1 MLDCKAGSQE
11 KWSSGLREAS
21 STNHNGDVPNGY
33 AWRAHTS
40 PRRWC
45 NQIPILVIDP
55 DWDPIL
61 VIHPDWYPI
70 LVIHPDWD
78 SILAIHPDWDQ
89 ILAIHSDWDPIL
101 AIHPDRE
108 TDFSDPNFS
117 DPDLGNELKRN
128 LTTDIFKKEECQ
140 KMPDSN
146 IL

>member
-1 MLDCKAGSQE
+1 VGENVLDCKAGSQE
-11 KWSSGLREAS
+11 KWSSGLQEAS
-21 STNHNGDVPNGY
+21 PTDHNGDVPNGY
-33 AWRAHTS
+33 AWWAHTP

-45 NQIPILVIDP
+45 NQIPILVIHP

-61 VIHPDWYPI
+61 VIHPDWDP
-70 LVIHPDWD
+70 
-78 SILAIHPDWDQ
+78 ILAIHPDWDQ

-108 TDFSDPNFS
+108 TDFSNPDFS
-117 DPDLGNELKRN
+117 DPDLGDELKRN

-140 KMPDSN
+140 KMPNSN